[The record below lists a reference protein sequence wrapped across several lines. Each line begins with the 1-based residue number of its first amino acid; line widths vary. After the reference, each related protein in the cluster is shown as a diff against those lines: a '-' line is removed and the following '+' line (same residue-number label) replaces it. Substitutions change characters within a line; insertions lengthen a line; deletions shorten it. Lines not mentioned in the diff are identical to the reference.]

1 MNPTPP
7 LLRQSQVHL
16 QLQASN
22 DALEPLQVMLQ
33 VQARKLGFNEPN
45 QQRMAAACE
54 EALNIL
60 LPLCHDNGED
70 SVPTLNIDMG
80 VENSALQVRIS
91 DSGLPYDL
99 SLVSDYD
106 PQAPELAE
114 DDVSGLAAFLISRHC
129 DQWQM
134 QNLGK
139 HGHFIELQWE
149 LPAEAHT
156 LQTQASAPHT
166 ATADSAAPAAPVP
179 TAPVQ
184 IAPLAPADAIHLARL
199 MYRSYGYSYV
209 NPDMYVS
216 ERIGSRITD
225 GRLTSWLALQ
235 GQDQGLDMTPV
246 GHIAFMKGHRDD
258 DTLEVGSAVV
268 APSQRGSGLLGR
280 LLDTATQAL
289 LTRPER
295 AAFVHAVTAHPFT
308 QKTFG
313 RLGYLPTALLLAYT
327 PVSLQFR
334 SIGARAEGQ
343 RGSVYYACKLLKPVQ
358 PLPIYLLPSLH
369 DLVLPRAQ
377 DIGLPLL
384 LQAELQPEHA
394 QALTTQPSKL
404 DCQVEDALNAGFVT
418 VQHIGQDFEHQLR
431 KLLRQLCRQKV
442 DVIYLSLNMSDAA
455 STQACAQALQSGFI
469 AAGLT
474 PFMPWP
480 ATLCLQYLNNQWL
493 EPEGICAVGPAAE
506 DMRDRIFGQYR
517 KVELLD

>member
-1 MNPTPP
+1 MSQARNFPA
-7 LLRQSQVHL
+7 QSRVHL
-16 QLQASN
+16 QLLASN
-22 DALEPLQVMLQ
+22 DALEPLQAVLR
-33 VQARKLGFNEPN
+33 VQAQKLGFLE
-45 QQRMAAACE
+45 QDRQRMAAACE

-60 LPLCHDNGED
+60 LPLCHDTGED
-70 SVPTLNIDMG
+70 SVPTLEIDIG
-80 VENSALQVRIS
+80 VEKSALQVRLS
-91 DSGLPYDL
+91 DSGLPYDI
-99 SLVSDYD
+99 SMVPDYD

-114 DDVSGLAAFLISRHC
+114 DEVAGLAAFLIGRHC

-149 LPAEAHT
+149 LPSDAVPP
-156 LQTQASAPHT
+156 LIQTYAPQ
-166 ATADSAAPAAPVP
+166 AAPADNANPTEAVPVY
-179 TAPVQ
+179 

-216 ERIGSRITD
+216 ERIGARLTD

-235 GQDQGLDMTPV
+235 GQPQDMMPV

-289 LTRPER
+289 LARPER

-334 SIGARAEGQ
+334 SIGARAAGQ
-343 RGSVYYACKLLKPVQ
+343 RGSVYYACKLLKPAP

-369 DLVLPRAQ
+369 DLVLPRAR
-377 DIGLPLL
+377 DIGLPL
-384 LQAELQPEHA
+384 QLQPER
-394 QALTTQPSKL
+394 TQPLEVETSTL
-404 DCQVEDALNAGFVT
+404 ACQVEDALNAGFVT
-418 VQHIGQDFEHQLR
+418 VQRIGQDFEHQLH
-431 KLLRQLCRQKV
+431 KLLRQLCRQKI

-455 STQACAQALQSGFI
+455 STQASAQALQLGFI

-480 ATLCLQYLNNQWL
+480 ATLCLQYLNHQWL

-506 DMRDRIFGQYR
+506 DMRDRIFEQYR